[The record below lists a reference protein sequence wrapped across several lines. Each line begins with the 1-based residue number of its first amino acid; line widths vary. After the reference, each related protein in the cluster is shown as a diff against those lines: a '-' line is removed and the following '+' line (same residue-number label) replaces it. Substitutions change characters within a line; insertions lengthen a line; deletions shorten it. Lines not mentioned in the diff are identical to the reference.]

1 VIVISGALVLV
12 ALILLIVGITLPELT
27 YVYASILVSLV
38 SFAFLLIGILQ
49 RRGDK
54 GGSKG
59 DASADRTAVTAGAPS
74 SAAPQVE
81 VREEPTVAV
90 VPAPARSRGSVVV
103 GDAPAPAPAPVVR
116 SAEPEP
122 AEPDEDLYDDEDI
135 DPADD
140 RAVLIVAGR
149 PRYHAEGCRYLNG
162 KSPETIHLLDARDEG
177 FTPCGV
183 CKPDNVVAIEQ
194 GVAVVPAEEGV
205 DAVVDVVPASSVPEA
220 PSTTDLGT
228 VVIIPDRGRFHR
240 SACRYVK
247 NASDTRTR
255 TRPQAVG
262 EGYVPCGV
270 CKP

>member
-38 SFAFLLIGILQ
+38 SFAFLIIGILQ

-54 GGSKG
+54 GGSAG
-59 DASADRTAVTAGAPS
+59 DGADRSAPAS
-74 SAAPQVE
+74 VPA
-81 VREEPTVAV
+81 VREEPTVSV
-90 VPAPARSRGSVVV
+90 VAAPARTGGSVVV
-103 GDAPAPAPAPVVR
+103 GDEPAPATQA
-116 SAEPEP
+116 SELDDLDDAE
-122 AEPDEDLYDDEDI
+122 YDDEEI

-140 RAVLIVAGR
+140 RAVIIVAGR

-162 KSPETIHLLDARDEG
+162 KQTEAIHLLDARDEG
-177 FTPCGV
+177 YTPCGV
-183 CKPDNVVAIEQ
+183 CKPDNVVAVE
-194 GVAVVPAEEGV
+194 GGLAVVPAEEGV
-205 DAVVDVVPASSVPEA
+205 DPVVDVVPASAVDDVPAAAA
-220 PSTTDLGT
+220 PPGPADSGT

-247 NASDTRTR
+247 NATDTRTR
-255 TRPQAVG
+255 TRTQAVG